1 VLARQRIVDGVS
13 PREPDSDV
21 AFCSNCGTQVSE
33 EATAC
38 PQCGHPRAAPRP
50 TTSRRQ
56 ESNAIAS
63 LILGILG
70 IIACP
75 VILSIPAII
84 LGNQAQQKIKQDPS
98 LEGEGLARAG
108 VVLGWV
114 GVGLGALGVV
124 FAILAIA
131 IGGFGGF

>member
-1 VLARQRIVDGVS
+1 M
-13 PREPDSDV
+13 
-21 AFCSNCGTQVSE
+21 AFCSNCGTQISE

-38 PQCGHPRAAPRP
+38 PQCGHPRAVAQPSATPRR
-50 TTSRRQ
+50 T

-70 IIACP
+70 IITCP

-84 LGNQAQQKIKQDPS
+84 LGNQAQQKIRQDPS
-98 LEGEGLARAG
+98 LEGEGMARAG
-108 VVLGWV
+108 LILGWV

-124 FAILAIA
+124 FAIIAIA
-131 IGGFGGF
+131 IGGVGW